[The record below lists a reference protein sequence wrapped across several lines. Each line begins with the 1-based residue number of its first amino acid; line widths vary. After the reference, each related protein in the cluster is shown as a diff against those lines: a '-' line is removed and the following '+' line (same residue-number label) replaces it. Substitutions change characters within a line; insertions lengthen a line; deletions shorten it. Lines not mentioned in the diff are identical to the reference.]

1 MSDYV
6 SLTCPSCG
14 GKLQVSTTIDRFA
27 CAYCGNEHI
36 VKRGDGIIFLQPVVE
51 GLQKVQ
57 SGVDKTAS
65 ELAIKRLMEEIV
77 ALKAEREE
85 EVNTF
90 KGNKYGMVFVTIF
103 MCASFTFFCFLFF
116 LDSQPIVPTIFLAFS
131 IVVVLNILMYVNKKK
146 KEEEKRWMKFD
157 VLISLKKKELLYHQD
172 IVSKY

>member
-36 VKRGDGIIFLQPVVE
+36 VKRGEGIIFLQPVVE

-65 ELAIKRLMEEIV
+65 ELAIKRLLEEIV
-77 ALKAEREE
+77 ALKAERDG
-85 EVNTF
+85 EVNSF
-90 KGNKYGMVFVTIF
+90 YGNKYGMGCVIIF
-103 MCASFTFFCFLFF
+103 WFAMLTFFCFLFF
-116 LDSQPIVPTIFLAFS
+116 SNSQPIVPIILLASS
-131 IVVVLNILMYVNKKK
+131 IVVVFIVFTYLNKKK
-146 KEEEKRWMKFD
+146 KEEEKRWKKFD
-157 VLISLKKKELLYHQD
+157 VLISSKKEELLYHKD
-172 IVSKY
+172 IVSRY